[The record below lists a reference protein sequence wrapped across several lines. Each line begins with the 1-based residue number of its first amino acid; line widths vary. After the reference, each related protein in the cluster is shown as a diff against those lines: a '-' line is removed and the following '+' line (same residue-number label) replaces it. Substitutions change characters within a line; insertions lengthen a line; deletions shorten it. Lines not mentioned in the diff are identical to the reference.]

1 MRNSAGAL
9 PSRSDDLAQQL
20 HAAADRLDAIPEALA
35 RSLSVTVGRH
45 GRTEEAL
52 RELAEETARDA
63 GCTAAVD
70 IDGDLVSV
78 TFQRVRP
85 SR

>member
-1 MRNSAGAL
+1 VRKRPAL
-9 PSRSDDLAQQL
+9 PPISPNDLVRQL
-20 HAAADRLDAIPEALA
+20 QAAADRLDAIPDTLA